1 MMNTDIAK
9 DFRRL
14 IRKLPYSVLYEM
26 KLGMIRKGGENMPV
40 ISKMILEIS
49 AELLRKKWAGIN

>member
-1 MMNTDIAK
+1 MMNMDITK
-9 DFRRL
+9 DFQRL

-40 ISKMILEIS
+40 ISKMILEMS
-49 AELLRKKWAGIN
+49 AELLRKKWTGIN